1 MDLILLA
8 VPFFLLAL
16 LAELAWGALRG
27 RSTYRFADTI
37 NSLSLGMLSRLR
49 GFLFLGVGGTAWA
62 AAAAATGL
70 PRWPLD
76 AAWAWIVAFVV
87 YDLCYYW
94 SHRLG
99 HEVNL
104 LWASHVAHHQSE
116 EYNLSTALRQTAT
129 GVLTFVFYVP
139 MFLAGVPAEMV
150 VTVGAL
156 NLVYQFWVH
165 TRFLPKLGLLEQ
177 VFVTPSNHRVHHA
190 QNDRYLD
197 RNYGGVFIVWDRL
210 FGTWQEELDED
221 PPVYGIR
228 HALHSWNPLW
238 ANLQVWRDCLV
249 DSVRTRRWR
258 DKLGVWLR
266 GPAWRPADLA
276 AVDPRPDFSPAA
288 FERFEIPLPGLVRA
302 WVLVQFLL
310 ALAASLPLLVFA
322 ESLPAPTTAGLAA
335 LAVTGFVALGF
346 WLEARPIAL
355 PFDLARL
362 AAWGVAAL
370 WLAEA
375 GRLAPTIAQLVAG
388 LAGASALAAPLVA
401 RSLRRPPGT
410 PAGTPQPA
418 A

>member
-1 MDLILLA
+1 MDLILYA

-16 LAELAWGALRG
+16 LLELAWGAARG
-27 RSTYRFADTI
+27 RNTYRFADTI

-49 GFLFLGVGGTAWA
+49 GFLFLGVGGAAWA
-62 AAAAATGL
+62 AAAEASSI

-87 YDLCYYW
+87 YDFCYYW

-129 GVLTFVFYVP
+129 GLLTFVFYLP

-150 VTVGAL
+150 VTVGSL
-156 NLVYQFWVH
+156 NLIYQFWVH
-165 TRFLPKLGLLEQ
+165 TRHLPKLGFMEW

-197 RNYGGVFIVWDRL
+197 RNYGGVFILWDRL

-238 ANLQVWRDCLV
+238 ANLHVYRDCIV
-249 DSVRTRRWR
+249 DSLRTRRWR

-266 GPAWRPADLA
+266 GPAWRPEDLA
-276 AVDPRPDFSPAA
+276 AADPRPAFSPAT
-288 FERFEIPLPGLVRA
+288 FERYEVPVDGTLRA
-302 WVLVQFLL
+302 YVLIQFLL
-310 ALAASLPLLVFA
+310 ALVASLPLLVFA
-322 ESLPAPTTAGLAA
+322 AALPAAVTATLAA
-335 LAVTGFVALGF
+335 LSVAGFVALGF
-346 WLEARPIAL
+346 WLEHRAGAL
-355 PFDLARL
+355 AFDLARL
-362 AAWGVAAL
+362 ASWAAMAL
-370 WLAEA
+370 WMAHAGWLDRTLALTA
-375 GRLAPTIAQLVAG
+375 V
-388 LAGASALAAPLVA
+388 ALAAVSAAAAVCVA
-401 RSLRRPPGT
+401 RSRRDAAPGLE
-410 PAGTPQPA
+410 A
-418 A
+418 AL